1 MGRITALETHIAPV
15 RIMLI
20 AATALRTSDVAFLLA
35 AALERQGADV
45 RLLPTDAGLPFLVD
59 VGRARL
65 GYGDGVY
72 RAGFQRHVL
81 RAVRE
86 WRPDAVLL
94 YGSNW
99 ALEPRTIVALSRRY
113 GCQVALWEVNQR
125 LWQGHQAASIAL
137 YDHVFALDS
146 HLVPMLAAAG
156 VRCVEHLCACADPD
170 EHRPIELTAAE
181 REWYAADVSFVGT
194 QHPDRVKMLDPLS
207 EWDLRVYGVGWD
219 GVEESLKRCVRAE
232 PIYGLKKTKVYSA
245 SRISINVHGPH
256 MIRGE
261 NFRVFEVAAC
271 GGASFSTFK
280 PDLVQCFEPDAE
292 VVVFDDAD
300 DLREKLRHFLAHPAE
315 LDAIRHAG
323 RRRVL
328 AEHTYDHRAAVIVR
342 HLRGSC

>member
-1 MGRITALETHIAPV
+1 MRIL
-15 RIMLI
+15 LI
-20 AATALRTSDVAFLLA
+20 AATRLRTSDVALLLGR
-35 AALERQGADV
+35 ALERQQAEV
-45 RLLPTDAGLPFLVD
+45 RVLPTDTRLPFLVD
-59 VGRARL
+59 VGWARG

-81 RAVRE
+81 DTARE
-86 WRPDAVLL
+86 WQADAVVL

-99 ALEPRTIVALSRRY
+99 SIDPSTVRALRDRQ

-125 LWQGHQAASIAL
+125 LWLGHQASSIPL

-146 HLVPMLAAAG
+146 HFVPVLEASG
-156 VRCVEHLCACADPD
+156 VRCVEHLSACADPD
-170 EHRPIELTAAE
+170 EHRPVELTAEE
-181 REWYAADVSFVGT
+181 RAWYSADVSFVGT
-194 QHPDRVKMLDPLS
+194 QHPDRVKMLDQLT

-232 PIYGLKKTKVYSA
+232 PVYGLKKSKVYSA
-245 SRISINVHGPH
+245 SRVSINVHGPH
-256 MIRGE
+256 MIAGE

-280 PDLVQCFEPDAE
+280 PDLVRCFEPDTE

-300 DLREKLRHFLAHPAE
+300 DLRDKLRHYLAHSE
-315 LDAIRHAG
+315 QLDAIRDAG

-328 AEHTYDHRAAVIVR
+328 AEHTYDHRAAVIAR
-342 HLRGSC
+342 HLRGGC